1 MHSNFGILSDT
12 RFAVANGS
20 CNVERYGMTSIL
32 LVLDMPD
39 GKHYTK

>member
-20 CNVERYGMTSIL
+20 CNVECYGPTLIL
-32 LVLDMPD
+32 SVLDMPD
-39 GKHYTK
+39 GEHYTK